1 MDTESLNK
9 FVEYVDTLDGDEK
22 GEAQVF
28 LDRYFQAFGHG
39 GYKEAGAKLEHR
51 VRRKNKSTS
60 FADLFWEPRL
70 LVEMKKRGEKLQRHY
85 DQMRDYWYDVYPKPQ
100 YAVLCNFDEFWI
112 YDFFTQSEPVDK
124 VLVKNLPRRYTAL
137 NFMFPEGKKPL
148 FQNDMEFVSR
158 VAANK
163 VAKVFNSLIDR
174 GENPE
179 IAQRFILQCVFSL
192 FAEDFNLLPRAM
204 FTELIN
210 ECKDGFSSY
219 DLFGALFNQM
229 NNPEKARGGRFQY
242 VDYFEEN
249 HFTPPNS
256 RGWVDLIRKKGNEAN
271 HEIKIMA
278 KEMLRI

>member
-39 GYKEAGAKLEHR
+39 GYKEAGARLEHR

-60 FADLFWEPRL
+60 FADLYWEPL
-70 LVEMKKRGEKLQRHY
+70 LLIEMKKRGEKLQRHY

-137 NFMFPEGKKPL
+137 NFMFPEEKKPL

-158 VAANK
+158 VAASK
-163 VAKVFNSLIDR
+163 VAKVFNSLLLLTKSF
-174 GENPE
+174 N
-179 IAQRFILQCVFSL
+179 SL
-192 FAEDFNLLPRAM
+192 ISLLERPGIFM
-204 FTELIN
+204 
-210 ECKDGFSSY
+210 
-219 DLFGALFNQM
+219 
-229 NNPEKARGGRFQY
+229 P
-242 VDYFEEN
+242 
-249 HFTPPNS
+249 
-256 RGWVDLIRKKGNEAN
+256 
-271 HEIKIMA
+271 
-278 KEMLRI
+278 